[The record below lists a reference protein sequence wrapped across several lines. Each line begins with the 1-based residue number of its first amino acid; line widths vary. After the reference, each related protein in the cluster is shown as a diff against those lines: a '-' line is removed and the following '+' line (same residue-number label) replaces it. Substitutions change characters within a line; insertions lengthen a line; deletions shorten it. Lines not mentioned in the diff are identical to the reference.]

1 MENNSNKDI
10 AVFTF
15 ARGSQLHSNIIETDS
30 YLFVSR
36 IINSMMT
43 RNGVDTPKVGL
54 GGTKEDVCCFIA
66 GLIEYQLL
74 YNVNIEYEIGDTSE
88 FDPDLDSE
96 VYDDELG

>member
-15 ARGSQLHSNIIETDS
+15 ARGSQLNSNIMESDS
-30 YLFVSR
+30 YRFVLN

-43 RNGVDTPKVGL
+43 RNGIDTPKVGL
-54 GGTKEDVCCFIA
+54 GGTKEDVSCFIA

-74 YNVNIEYEIGDTSE
+74 YNVNIDYEFEGTSE
-88 FDPDLDSE
+88 YDIDYCSDNLDE
-96 VYDDELG
+96 ELV

>member
-1 MENNSNKDI
+1 MENNSSKDI

-15 ARGSQLHSNIIETDS
+15 ARGSQIQSNIVDS
-30 YLFVSR
+30 ESYQFVLS

-43 RNGVDTPKVGL
+43 RNGVDTPKVGF

-66 GLIEYQLL
+66 GLIEYQLI
-74 YNVNIEYEIGDTSE
+74 YNIKFGLEVGDISEYDIDMRS
-88 FDPDLDSE
+88 D

>member
-1 MENNSNKDI
+1 MESNSKDI

-15 ARGSQLHSNIIETDS
+15 ARGSQQHENIIETDS
-30 YLFVSR
+30 YRFVSR

-54 GGTKEDVCCFIA
+54 GGTKEDMCCFIA

-88 FDPDLDSE
+88 FDPDFDSE

>member
-15 ARGSQLHSNIIETDS
+15 ARGSQLHSSIIETDS
-30 YLFVSR
+30 YRFVSR

-43 RNGVDTPKVGL
+43 RNGVDTPKVGF

-88 FDPDLDSE
+88 FDPDFDSE

>member
-1 MENNSNKDI
+1 MENNSNNDI

-15 ARGSQLHSNIIETDS
+15 ARGSQLNAITIESDS
-30 YLFVSR
+30 YRFVLG

-54 GGTKEDVCCFIA
+54 GGTKEDVSCFIA

-74 YNVNIEYEIGDTSE
+74 YNVNIDYELGDTSE
-88 FDPDLDSE
+88 YDIDRYSDNLDN
-96 VYDDELG
+96 ELV

>member
-1 MENNSNKDI
+1 MENNSNNDI

-15 ARGSQLHSNIIETDS
+15 ARGSQLNAITMESDS
-30 YLFVSR
+30 YRFVLG

-54 GGTKEDVCCFIA
+54 GGTMEDVSCFIA

-74 YNVNIEYEIGDTSE
+74 YNVNIDYELGDTSE
-88 FDPDLDSE
+88 YDIDKYSDNL
-96 VYDDELG
+96 DDELV

>member
-30 YLFVSR
+30 YRFVSR
-36 IINSMMT
+36 IINSMMA

-54 GGTKEDVCCFIA
+54 GGTKEDVSCFIA

>member
-1 MENNSNKDI
+1 MVNNSNNDI

-15 ARGSQLHSNIIETDS
+15 ARGSQLNAITMESDS
-30 YLFVSR
+30 YRFVLG

-54 GGTKEDVCCFIA
+54 GGTKEDVGCFIA

-74 YNVNIEYEIGDTSE
+74 YYVNIDYELGDTSE
-88 FDPDLDSE
+88 YDIDRYSDNLDN
-96 VYDDELG
+96 ELV

>member
-1 MENNSNKDI
+1 MESNSNKDI

-15 ARGSQLHSNIIETDS
+15 ARGSQLHSSIIETDS
-30 YLFVSR
+30 YRFVSR

-43 RNGVDTPKVGL
+43 RNGVDTPKVGF

>member
-15 ARGSQLHSNIIETDS
+15 ERGSQLNSNIIESDS
-30 YLFVSR
+30 YRFVLG
-36 IINSMMT
+36 IINSMMI

-54 GGTKEDVCCFIA
+54 GGTKEDVSCFIA

-74 YNVNIEYEIGDTSE
+74 YNVNIHYEFADTSE
-88 FDPDLDSE
+88 YDIDRYSDNL
-96 VYDDELG
+96 DDELV

>member
-15 ARGSQLHSNIIETDS
+15 ARGSQLHSSIIETDS
-30 YLFVSR
+30 YRFVSR

-54 GGTKEDVCCFIA
+54 GGTKEDMCCFIA

-88 FDPDLDSE
+88 FDPDFDSE

>member
-15 ARGSQLHSNIIETDS
+15 ARGSQLHSSIIETDS
-30 YLFVSR
+30 YRFVSR

-43 RNGVDTPKVGL
+43 RNGVDTPKVGF

-74 YNVNIEYEIGDTSE
+74 YNVNIDYEFGDTSE
-88 FDPDLDSE
+88 
-96 VYDDELG
+96 YDIDRYSDNLNDELV

>member
-15 ARGSQLHSNIIETDS
+15 ARGSQLHPNIIETDS
-30 YLFVSR
+30 YRFVSR

-54 GGTKEDVCCFIA
+54 GGTKEDMCCFIA

-74 YNVNIEYEIGDTSE
+74 YNVNIEYKIGDTSE
-88 FDPDLDSE
+88 FDPDFDSE

>member
-30 YLFVSR
+30 YRFVSR
-36 IINSMMT
+36 IINSMMAS
-43 RNGVDTPKVGL
+43 NGVDTPKVGL
-54 GGTKEDVCCFIA
+54 GGTKEDVSCFIA

>member
-15 ARGSQLHSNIIETDS
+15 ARGSQLHSSVIETDS
-30 YLFVSR
+30 YRFVSR

-43 RNGVDTPKVGL
+43 RNGVDTPKVGF

>member
-15 ARGSQLHSNIIETDS
+15 ARGSQLHSSIIETDS
-30 YLFVSR
+30 YRFVSR

-43 RNGVDTPKVGL
+43 RNGVDTPKVGF

>member
-1 MENNSNKDI
+1 MENNSSKDI

-15 ARGSQLHSNIIETDS
+15 ARGSQIHSHIAESES
-30 YLFVSR
+30 YQFVER
-36 IINSMMT
+36 IINSMMS

-74 YNVNIEYEIGDTSE
+74 YNVNIEYEIGDTFEYDIDKSSDV
-88 FDPDLDSE
+88 FDDDL
-96 VYDDELG
+96 G

>member
-1 MENNSNKDI
+1 MENNTNKEI
-10 AVFTF
+10 VVFTF

-30 YLFVSR
+30 YRFVSR

>member
-30 YLFVSR
+30 YRFVSR
-36 IINSMMT
+36 IINSMMAS
-43 RNGVDTPKVGL
+43 NGVDTPKVGL
-54 GGTKEDVCCFIA
+54 GGTKEDVSCFIA

-88 FDPDLDSE
+88 FEPDLDSE